1 MLFLLESPIES
12 PIEIV
17 DLYLEPLR
25 KYIASTVK
33 LEDQIRGRRAI
44 WLIEVKSY
52 LLTKYNFEQRMD
64 RLIEIN
70 ISEEKTMKL

>member
-1 MLFLLESPIES
+1 MLFLLES

-33 LEDQIRGRRAI
+33 LEDQIRGRRVV
-44 WLIEVKSY
+44 WLIEVRSY
-52 LLTKYNFEQRMD
+52 LLTKHNFKERMN
-64 RLIEIN
+64 RLIEIT
-70 ISEEKTMKL
+70 ISEEKTIKL

>member
-44 WLIEVKSY
+44 WLIEVKSF